1 MTSVNHNVQALRA
14 IAAYLVVGHHIIF
27 TLREYFGAH
36 DLVPD
41 LKFGSS
47 GVPIFFVI
55 SGYIMMFVAAAKP
68 QSPQAFAWHRI
79 VRIVPTYWLLT
90 AVAVVGIDVVGLQI
104 FGLRSVDS
112 RAILTSLFFLPD
124 IRDGVRAI
132 DPILYVGWSLN
143 YEMMFYLIFCLCLF
157 FRTTFPRFVAV
168 MTAIIILWIAGHV
181 SSSPYLRYYGSNI
194 VLAFAAGGFI
204 WLMTTRFKLP
214 RSIAAAVFCVA
225 WVGIVWPDLSPS
237 SSDSAKSFV
246 TILAATAIVYS
257 AVSLNDNGF
266 TVGDG
271 FLSEQGA
278 SSYALY
284 LVHPFVLQFFSKLA
298 RAYMSLSP
306 IPLVI
311 GAACLFVASV
321 VAAMVFY
328 RFVEIPLT
336 RLLRPGRSTTRTS
349 ARSAPVPSQS

>member
-27 TLREYFGAH
+27 TLRDYFGAH
-36 DLVPD
+36 YLVPN

-55 SGYIMMFVAAAKP
+55 SGYIMMSVAAGRP
-68 QSPQAFAWHRI
+68 PSPLQFAWHRI

-90 AVAVVGIDVVGLQI
+90 AVAVVGIDVIGLQI

-112 RAILTSLFFLPD
+112 RAIFTSLFFLPD
-124 IRDGVRAI
+124 IRDGNPAV

-143 YEMMFYLIFCLCLF
+143 FEIMFYLIFCFCLF
-157 FRTTFPRFVAV
+157 FREAFPRFVAV
-168 MTAIIILWIAGHV
+168 IAAIIALWIAGYV
-181 SSSPYLRYYGSNI
+181 SASPYLRYYGSNI
-194 VLAFAAGGFI
+194 VLAFAAGGCI
-204 WLMTTRFKLP
+204 WFATTRFKVP
-214 RSIAAAVFCVA
+214 RSVSAVIFCLAWAGIA
-225 WVGIVWPDLSPS
+225 WPDFSPS
-237 SSDSAKSFV
+237 SSESVKSFV
-246 TILAATAIVYS
+246 TIVAATAIVYS
-257 AVSLNDNGF
+257 AVSLNDQGI

-271 FLSEQGA
+271 ILSEQGT

-284 LVHPFVLQFFSKLA
+284 LVHPFVLQLFSKLA
-298 RAYMSLSP
+298 RNYIPLSP
-306 IPLVI
+306 IPLAI

-328 RFVEIPLT
+328 RFVEVPLT
-336 RLLRPGRSTTRTS
+336 RLLRSR
-349 ARSAPVPSQS
+349 RSAVRASTEPTPLPS